1 MIRYFTIKIVS
12 HTSYRSHMWMC
23 AYVYNHLIFKFFL
36 VMITVVFEAQKVIE
50 RIPYAALSNRKV
62 SAQMRLCLWNET
74 DFFQMWK
81 IKWSVKLLV
90 SKSIFFFFQQK
101 SLLENAGVWAPY
113 NKMEAHKYIL
123 QKSGVERSITPNRKI
138 TNSGRNAVFKS

>member
-1 MIRYFTIKIVS
+1 MWFCGIIGFTQMFNNLIRYFTIKIVS

-23 AYVYNHLIFKFFL
+23 AYVYNHLIIFKFFL
-36 VMITVVFEAQKVIE
+36 VMITVVFKAQKVIE
-50 RIPYAALSNRKV
+50 RIPYAALSNIKV

-90 SKSIFFFFQQK
+90 SKSIFFLPTEESVGKCRCLGSIQQDGGTQIY
-101 SLLENAGVWAPY
+101 SAEVW
-113 NKMEAHKYIL
+113 
-123 QKSGVERSITPNRKI
+123 SWKI
-138 TNSGRNAVFKS
+138 HNP